1 MSDDPSLPPD
11 LDPAERRAAEL
22 LSLVAQRRPSVSGQ
36 FTTEL
41 VARARTQKAMT
52 VPLKALGRFL
62 ASLAGALYAA
72 FGTRQRGQR

>member
-22 LSLVAQRRPSVSGQ
+22 LSLVATRTPSVSEQ

-41 VARARTQKAMT
+41 VTRARTQKAIT
-52 VPLKALGRFL
+52 IPLVALGHFL

-72 FGTRQRGQR
+72 VGTQRRGQR

>member
-1 MSDDPSLPPD
+1 MSDTPSPPPD

-22 LSLVAQRRPSVSGQ
+22 LSLVARRTPAVSDR

-41 VARARTQKAMT
+41 VMRARTQRAVA
-52 VPLKALGRFL
+52 VPLRVLGGFL

-72 FGTRQRGQR
+72 LGTTHRKP

>member
-1 MSDDPSLPPD
+1 MSDTPSPPPD

-22 LSLVAQRRPSVSGQ
+22 LSLVARRTPSVSDR

-41 VARARTQKAMT
+41 VMRARAQRAVAM
-52 VPLKALGRFL
+52 PLRVLGGFL

-72 FGTRQRGQR
+72 LGTPQRKP